1 MIQNSISDNRIVWLD
16 VIRLRCND
24 NGHRRSLHRSFLH
37 FTHDAGNPR
46 IHALG
51 SNLRFT
57 PPPVGSLVCY
67 DDRATSAPCE
77 KTAIRSVLQ
86 KTHISCFV
94 SLPHLVSVI

>member
-16 VIRLRCND
+16 VIRCVAMIMVI
-24 NGHRRSLHRSFLH
+24 G
-37 FTHDAGNPR
+37 THDAGNPR

-94 SLPHLVSVI
+94 SLPHLVGVI